1 MHFKFIFLMSAL
13 LLLLLGSG
21 NLAWAEDY
29 QIGRGDSLE
38 VSVWGVPEMSR
49 IVVVRPDGK
58 ITLPAIGDVKADQVS
73 PEALSKLLTEKISEY
88 VKQPIVTVSVSG
100 INNSL
105 IYLTGG
111 GKSQVYN
118 LVKKITLMKLM
129 SELGDFS
136 GTDLRRAYLSRNGK
150 KIASDFYAL
159 YYDGDMS
166 QDIELQSEDIIFIP
180 SNARNLVYVLGAVA
194 SPQNLQHYEGMTI
207 LEAIL
212 AAGGFT
218 EFAKEKSV
226 YVIDKDKNKKKIN
239 LLQVTQGKDLSG
251 NITLNPG
258 DYVIVEES
266 LF

>member
-1 MHFKFIFLMSAL
+1 MYLKLTIFMVSLCVLSL
-13 LLLLLGSG
+13 NFVSLV
-21 NLAWAEDY
+21 WAEDY

-38 VSVWGVPEMSR
+38 IAVWGVPEMSR
-49 IVVVRPDGK
+49 SVVVRPDGK
-58 ITLPAIGDVKADQVS
+58 ITLPAVGDVKADQVS
-73 PEALSKLLTEKISEY
+73 PKELSELLTKKISEY
-88 VKQPIVTVSVSG
+88 VKKPIVTVSVGG
-100 INNSL
+100 IHNSL

-118 LVKKITLMKLM
+118 LIKKITLMKLM

-150 KIASDFYAL
+150 KIASDFYDL
-159 YYDGDMS
+159 YYNGDMS
-166 QDIELQSEDIIFIP
+166 QDVELQSEDIIFIP
-180 SNARNLVYVLGAVA
+180 SNVRNLVYVLGAVA
-194 SPQNLQHYEGMTI
+194 NPQQLQHHEGMTI

-226 YVIDKDKNKKKIN
+226 YVIDREKNKKKIN
-239 LLQVTQGKDLSG
+239 LLQVTRGKDLTG
-251 NITLNPG
+251 NIILNPG